1 MKLLALMLSLSFLVL
16 IHEGGHF
23 FFARLF
29 KTRVEKFYLFFNPW
43 FSLLR
48 AKKYE
53 GKWHFSFF
61 SSKSPEEFE
70 KYPDN
75 TEWGIGWLPFGGYC
89 SIAGMIDENNTDGS
103 KLADSVQPWEYRS
116 KKAWQRLLI
125 ISGGVLV
132 NFIGALV
139 IYSVIMFHWG
149 TDTLPLQNVPYGY
162 DYNQTAQKYG
172 FKNGDYV
179 LSIDGKQMYEM
190 KDVVSQ
196 ILLDGGKEVKVL
208 RNHDTVALHLS
219 DNFAKEMLGAGEKQ
233 FAVPRF
239 PFVIAE
245 FSDNSLGKKAG
256 LQIGDSLVAINS
268 QQTTSFSEFKAKL
281 ARYVNAPVVVSY
293 YRNNVLDSVKIQLGK
308 DGLIGAVPKNL
319 LSDVKYEHQSYGF
332 FASIPKGI
340 SYGVE
345 TLVSYVK
352 QFKLVFSKEGAS
364 QMGGFGTI
372 GSLFPASWNWQI
384 FWNMTAFLSIILAFM
399 NVLPIPALDGG
410 HIIFT
415 VWEMITGRKPSDK
428 FLERAQMVGMILL
441 LALLVYANG
450 NDLVRW
456 LSGKF

>member
-53 GKWHFSFF
+53 GRWHFSFF
-61 SSKSPEEFE
+61 SAKSPEEFE

-89 SIAGMIDENNTDGS
+89 SIAGMIDENNADGS
-103 KLADSVQPWEYRS
+103 KLSQTVQPWEYRS

-139 IYSVIMFHWG
+139 IYCAIMFTWG

-162 DYNQTAQKYG
+162 DYNTTAQKYG
-172 FKNGDYV
+172 FRNGDYV

-190 KDVVSQ
+190 KDVVGE
-196 ILLDGGKEVKVL
+196 LLLNGGKQVKVL
-208 RNHDTVALHLS
+208 RGQDTVMITLS
-219 DNFAKEMLGAGEKQ
+219 DKFAKEMVGAGEKQ

-239 PFVIAE
+239 PFVIGSFA
-245 FSDNSLGKKAG
+245 DNSLGQKAG
-256 LQIGDSLVAINS
+256 LRVGDSLVAIND
-268 QQTTSFSEFKAKL
+268 QPTTSFSEFKAKL
-281 ARYVNAPVVVSY
+281 ARYVNAPVVISY
-293 YRNNVLDSVKIQLGK
+293 YRNNVLDSVKINLGK
-308 DGLIGAVPKNL
+308 DGLIGAAPKNFL
-319 LSDVKYEHQSYGF
+319 ADVKYDHHSYNLLQSV
-332 FASIPKGI
+332 PKGI

-352 QFKLVFSKEGAS
+352 QFKIVFSKEGAS
-364 QMGGFGTI
+364 QLGGFGSI
-372 GSLFPASWNWQI
+372 GSLFPETWDWLR
-384 FWNMTAFLSIILAFM
+384 FWTMTAFLSIILAFM

-410 HIIFT
+410 HIVFT
-415 VWEMITGRKPSDK
+415 LWEMVTGRKPSVK
-428 FLERAQMVGMILL
+428 FLEKAQMVGMIILF
-441 LALLVYANG
+441 ALLIYANG
-450 NDLVRW
+450 NDLFRW
-456 LSGKF
+456 LTGRM

>member
-23 FFARLF
+23 FFAKLF

-103 KLADSVQPWEYRS
+103 KLAETVQPWEYRS

-139 IYSVIMFHWG
+139 IYSAIMFHWG
-149 TDTLPLQNVPYGY
+149 TDTLPLKNVPYGY
-162 DYNQTAQKYG
+162 DYNLTAQKYG

-179 LSIDGKQMYEM
+179 LSIGGKDMYEM
-190 KDVVSQ
+190 KDVVNE
-196 ILLDGGKEVKVL
+196 LLLNGATDVKVL
-208 RNHDTVALHLS
+208 RNNDTVTLKLS
-219 DNFAKEMLGAGEKQ
+219 KNFAKEMVGAGEKQ

-239 PFVIAE
+239 PFVIESFA
-245 FSDNSLGKKAG
+245 DNSLGEKAG
-256 LQIGDSLVAINS
+256 LQKGDSLVAING
-268 QQTTSFSEFKAKL
+268 QQTSSFSEFKMKL
-281 ARYVNAPVVVSY
+281 ARYVNAPVVVSF
-293 YRNNVLDSVKIQLGK
+293 YRNNVLDSVRIQLGK
-308 DGLIGAVPKNL
+308 DGLIGAAPKNF
-319 LSDVKYEHQSYGF
+319 LSNVKYDHHSYGF
-332 FASIPKGI
+332 FESIPKGV

-352 QFKLVFSKEGAS
+352 QFKIVFTKEGAS
-364 QMGGFGTI
+364 QLGGFGTI
-372 GSLFPASWNWQI
+372 GSLFPEAWDWLR
-384 FWNMTAFLSIILAFM
+384 FWTMTAFLSIILAFM
-399 NVLPIPALDGG
+399 NILPIPALDGG
-410 HIIFT
+410 HIVFT
-415 VWEMITGRKPSDK
+415 LWEMITGKKPSDK
-428 FLERAQMVGMILL
+428 FLERAQTVGMILL
-441 LALLVYANG
+441 FALLIYANG
-450 NDLVRW
+450 MDIVRW
-456 LSGKF
+456 LGGKF